1 MELVLPRTRSYSS
14 TGLVPYGHLSC
25 WELYE
30 LVLGKT
36 QFHDIEFLEKIHSIC
51 IPFFTIFMKDNIF
64 WIGQYFCT
72 WTKKRKKNWPDM
84 LGNHSCCNQPRI
96 HHNGIH
102 WRVPYKHIGHRQHN
116 FLLRTHPCYIDKLKN
131 RQFCGLLLH
140 RMQKWI
146 EERSLEEFLDH
157 EFHFLM

>member
-1 MELVLPRTRSYSS
+1 
-14 TGLVPYGHLSC
+14 
-25 WELYE
+25 
-30 LVLGKT
+30 
-36 QFHDIEFLEKIHSIC
+36 
-51 IPFFTIFMKDNIF
+51 
-64 WIGQYFCT
+64 
-72 WTKKRKKNWPDM
+72 M

-131 RQFCGLLLH
+131 RKFCGLLLH

-157 EFHFLM
+157 VFHFLMQLFNSYCLEIFKFQTSFLTFAAFKLILIKVSLQNQEARHLCDCLCNCLSNHLSNCLQQHKQQSKQQTRQQPKQQLKQEP